1 MTYIEILGRRSEIL
15 KRNISHLMLKKNRCG
30 LGGQESNLYQSMI
43 KELHQ
48 NEYQLNAVRN
58 QSN

>member
-1 MTYIEILGRRSEIL
+1 MLGRRSEIL
-15 KRNISHLMLKKNRCG
+15 KRNIGQLMLKKNRSG
-30 LGGQESNLYQSMI
+30 LAGQESNLYQSMI

-48 NEYQLNAVRN
+48 NEHQLNAVRN